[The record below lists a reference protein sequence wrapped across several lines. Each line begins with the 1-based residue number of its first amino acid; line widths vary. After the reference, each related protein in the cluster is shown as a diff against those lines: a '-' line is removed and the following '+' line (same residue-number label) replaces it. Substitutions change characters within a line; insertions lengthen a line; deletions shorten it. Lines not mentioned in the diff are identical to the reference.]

1 MKNLYKKYSYLIF
14 LFVVIVSLF
23 DMRFAIVAI
32 ICMLAPIILAL
43 AGTGR
48 YWCGNYCPRG
58 NFYDNVISKITPK
71 KKAPKFLKSTGFR
84 VFMIFFIMVNFGLGL
99 YRNWGNLYGIGFVF
113 YRIIVITTIVGIVLG
128 LFTNSRAWCNFC
140 PMGSLSYF
148 IAKFKGRKVNLSVD
162 KSCVG
167 CGLCTK
173 VCPMGISPKEYKNDT
188 VKNPDC
194 IFCEKCLYKCPK
206 KSIKI
211 LKK

>member
-14 LFVVIVSLF
+14 LFFVIESLF
-23 DMRFAIVAI
+23 DMRLAIVAI

-43 AGTGR
+43 AGKGR

-58 NFYDNVISKITPK
+58 NFYDNVLSKITPK
-71 KKAPKFLKSTGFR
+71 KKVPKFFKSTGFR
-84 VFMIFFIMVNFGLGL
+84 IFMIFFIMANFGLGL
-99 YRNWGNLYGIGFVF
+99 YKNWGNLYGIGFVF

-128 LFTNSRAWCNFC
+128 LFTNSRVWCNFC

-162 KSCVG
+162 KSCIE

-173 VCPMGISPKEYKNDT
+173 ACPMGISPKEYKNDT
-188 VKNPDC
+188 VKNSDC

-206 KSIKI
+206 KSIEI